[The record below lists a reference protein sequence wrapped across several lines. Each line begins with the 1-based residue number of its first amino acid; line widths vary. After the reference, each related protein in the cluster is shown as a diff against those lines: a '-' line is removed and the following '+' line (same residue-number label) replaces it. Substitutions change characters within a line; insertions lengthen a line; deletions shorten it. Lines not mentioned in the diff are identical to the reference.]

1 MKKLQV
7 IDMTLRQTAN
17 TGSREMTFK
26 DKLEIARILDRLKV
40 DAIELAPITGS
51 KAEQLTNRT
60 VASMVSAR
68 VSAAVEVSAGNI
80 EETWDSIR
88 NAKEPSLNLPGS
100 VYNMLPYIV
109 SLVVLALTSK
119 NSHAPKAEGIPYDK
133 GMR

>member
-51 KAEQLTNRT
+51 KAEIGRAH
-60 VASMVSAR
+60 V
-68 VSAAVEVSAGNI
+68 
-80 EETWDSIR
+80 
-88 NAKEPSLNLPGS
+88 
-100 VYNMLPYIV
+100 
-109 SLVVLALTSK
+109 
-119 NSHAPKAEGIPYDK
+119 
-133 GMR
+133 

>member
-7 IDMTLRQTAN
+7 IDMTLRQVSGA
-17 TGSREMTFK
+17 GSRELTFK

-68 VSAAVEVSAGNI
+68 VSAAVEV
-80 EETWDSIR
+80 T
-88 NAKEPSLNLPGS
+88 LY
-100 VYNMLPYIV
+100 VYCI
-109 SLVVLALTSK
+109 
-119 NSHAPKAEGIPYDK
+119 H
-133 GMR
+133 